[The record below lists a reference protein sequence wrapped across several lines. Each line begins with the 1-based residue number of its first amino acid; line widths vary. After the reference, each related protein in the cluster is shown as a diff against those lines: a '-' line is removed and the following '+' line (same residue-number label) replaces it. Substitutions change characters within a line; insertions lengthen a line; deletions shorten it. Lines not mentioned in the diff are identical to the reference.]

1 MAQPI
6 YATLSRY
13 LTVGIVSNIALYL
26 IYIAITRFPVP
37 PTLAMTI
44 VYAIGIIGTFH
55 FNRTWSFRSE
65 GATGRLFMRYCS
77 VYSLAY
83 LLQLTI
89 FLVFYHWLDW
99 VHELVQAI
107 ALVAAA
113 LFIFTC
119 LRLWV
124 FRPEAG

>member
-13 LTVGIVSNIALYL
+13 LTVGVLSNVVLYL

-65 GATGRLFMRYCS
+65 GAAVRRFFGYCV
-77 VYSLAY
+77 VYGLAY

-89 FLVFYHWLDW
+89 FIVLYHLFNW

-107 ALVAAA
+107 AIVAVA